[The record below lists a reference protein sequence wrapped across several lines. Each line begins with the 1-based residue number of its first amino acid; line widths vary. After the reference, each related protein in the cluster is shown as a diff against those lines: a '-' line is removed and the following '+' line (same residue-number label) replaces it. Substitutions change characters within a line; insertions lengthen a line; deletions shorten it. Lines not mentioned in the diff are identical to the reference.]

1 MFIARIN
8 YYIIFEAFLCV
19 MVLLFGLLTLM
30 RYFVMLNLHDE
41 RDKSRLKNEFIFM
54 MMFCGLR
61 LVLNLLFLILQE
73 KLLEEPGK

>member
-1 MFIARIN
+1 
-8 YYIIFEAFLCV
+8 
-19 MVLLFGLLTLM
+19 
-30 RYFVMLNLHDE
+30 MLNLHDE